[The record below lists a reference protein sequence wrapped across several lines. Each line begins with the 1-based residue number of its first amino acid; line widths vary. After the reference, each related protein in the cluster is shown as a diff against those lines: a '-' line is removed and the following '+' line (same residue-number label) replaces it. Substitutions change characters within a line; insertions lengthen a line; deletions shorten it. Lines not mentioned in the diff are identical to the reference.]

1 MGRGGDAGTRGR
13 GDAETEAGFR
23 ESESENNPVTENSPP
38 LRVSVSPC
46 LRVSPEPPL
55 RVSVSPCLRVSVSP
69 CLRVSVSPPLLL
81 TIGGQDPIGQF
92 IWDFLEVVEI
102 PIKEAD
108 PHCERSQLHNQILH
122 FRLR

>member
-69 CLRVSVSPPLLL
+69 CLRVSPSLTDYRWPRPDRPIYLGLL
-81 TIGGQDPIGQF
+81 GGG
-92 IWDFLEVVEI
+92 
-102 PIKEAD
+102 
-108 PHCERSQLHNQILH
+108 RNSN
-122 FRLR
+122 